1 MDDSKSVFKEC
12 FKTIKDQVIFKKPF
26 MRISLPEIFI
36 KRKIVEIIGG
46 KVELFGYFNMS
57 IWDDPDYENVEEKY
71 KAYYLFSS
79 KFVTKPTD
87 IKMIT
92 FDTGEQK
99 KEKMIILEYT
109 HDDIFIE
116 NTLLE
121 RRSEVAEIFL
131 DLLFQGFMP
140 DIIPYDKIVQTWN
153 ECNEMNGVNLNVN
166 NTILELIVAELSRN
180 PNKLSEEFRILLNKN
195 TGIDLSSRKMV
206 KITQLPQL
214 ISTFASITSAYS
226 DDGVTESINRKRS
239 GAENKP
245 SPVED
250 AIL

>member
-1 MDDSKSVFKEC
+1 MDDSKTVFKEC
-12 FKTIKDQVIFKKPF
+12 FKTVKNQVIFKKPF

-36 KRKIVEIIGG
+36 RRKIIEIIGD
-46 KVELFGYFNMS
+46 KAELFGYFNMS
-57 IWDDPDYENVEEKY
+57 IWDDPDYENAEERY
-71 KAYYLFSS
+71 RAHYLFSS
-79 KFVTKPTD
+79 KFMTQPTD
-87 IKMIT
+87 IKVIT

-109 HDDIFIE
+109 YDDIFIE
-116 NTLLE
+116 NTVLE
-121 RRSEVAEIFL
+121 KRSEVGEIFL
-131 DLLFQGFMP
+131 DILFQGFIP
-140 DIIPYDKIVQTWN
+140 DIIPYDKIVQMWN
-153 ECNEMNGVNLNVN
+153 ECNEMNGINLNVN

-180 PNKLSEEFRILLNKN
+180 PNKLNEEFRILLNKN
-195 TGIDLSSRKMV
+195 AQIDLASRKMV

-214 ISTFASITSAYS
+214 ISTFASVTSAYS

-239 GAENKP
+239 GLENKP